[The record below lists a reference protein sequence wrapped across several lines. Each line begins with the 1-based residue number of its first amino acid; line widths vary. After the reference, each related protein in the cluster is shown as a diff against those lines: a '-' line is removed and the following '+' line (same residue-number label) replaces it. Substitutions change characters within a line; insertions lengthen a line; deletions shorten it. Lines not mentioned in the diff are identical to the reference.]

1 MNKLQNKLY
10 NVLTAGIME
19 EEDITDVLIDEQIDM
34 YRQLPIYKG
43 LIDEEIKD
51 IRNKILS
58 EQSVRMSL
66 GTLLQEDYNYEKWF
80 LNEKANL
87 DMKYWERYKKYL
99 IHNQGFANN
108 VVNTMDD
115 MLDNL
120 VDLLGNPNSDCEF
133 KRRGLIV
140 GDVQSGKTSNYTG
153 LICKAADAGYKAIV
167 VLTGTI
173 ENLRKQTQLRLDE
186 GFVGRD
192 SAAMLNKNDKNFIG
206 VGKWDSSITPMVLTS
221 TMNDFK
227 ISVARSLGFDLNIL
241 SQPVLF
247 VIKKNVS
254 SLKNLNSWLRTF
266 NQIGQ
271 DKINQSLLV
280 IDDEA
285 DNASVNTNSEDN
297 DPTSINKQIRTLLGL
312 FSKSSYVGFTAT
324 PFANIFIDPNTDDE
338 MLNGDL
344 FPKDYIYSLNAP
356 SNYIG
361 ARDIFG
367 EDGKCSYMLQEIDK
381 ELLEECLPTTHKRDY
396 FVEYLTDDLKEA
408 ICTFLVANAIR
419 DLRGDLG
426 THRSMLINIS
436 RFNDV
441 QQSIESLVNDYLKHI
456 QDSVKAYGSLSKN
469 EALKDNYI
477 KSLKYAY
484 DKQYSNCEFTWGKI
498 QKQLAKSI
506 IPVKVF
512 IVNQKSKVKLN
523 YEENDKD
530 GLRAIAIGGL
540 SLSRGLTLEGLMT
553 SYFCRNS
560 KTYDTLMQMGRWFGY
575 RKNYD
580 DLCRIWMTDES
591 IEWYRYISNATDE
604 LRDDI
609 KRYENTGLTPK
620 DFGLKVRSDINT
632 LLVTARNKM
641 RTADTMQRTL
651 SLSGKI
657 VETPYLYSDFERNRL
672 NKEAV
677 EKLLVDIKGNKDTSI
692 KGKSILYRNVEVE
705 KILDL
710 LRKIDVSVSNVF
722 FDTDILLNFISENIN
737 NGLSKWDL
745 VVRNGE
751 SKEEFKLDN
760 YSTIKYVERSFSLI
774 NGDKIVKLNSSRLG
788 SADDGKFSLDK
799 DKVDQIIN
807 RFKEEKKKQGK
818 DVKSVPQYEYFKDV
832 ERNPLM
838 IIYMVKPKV
847 DEKDKEY
854 NSKVEFINKYK
865 NNNECLVG
873 FSIGIPELFGVDNI
887 TVKYTINKIQQILN
901 EAGQFVDLGE
911 DE

>member
-1 MNKLQNKLY
+1 MRELQEFFHSFIITGLAKSDN
-10 NVLTAGIME
+10 
-19 EEDITDVLIDEQIDM
+19 ITDTLVDNLICQVKNMNMFLELKDNEI
-34 YRQLPIYKG
+34 
-43 LIDEEIKD
+43 EEV
-51 IRNKILS
+51 RNRVLS
-58 EQSVRMSL
+58 EQAIRMNL
-66 GTLLQEDYNYEKWF
+66 GTLLQGDYNYEKWF
-80 LNEKANL
+80 LSEKANL

-99 IHNQGFANN
+99 LQNNGFANN

-120 VDLLGNPNSDCEF
+120 VDLLGNPNSECDF
-133 KRRGLIV
+133 QRRGLIV

-192 SAAMLNKNDKNFIG
+192 SAAMLNKKDNNLIG
-206 VGKWDSSITPMVLTS
+206 VGKWDGSITPMVLTS

-254 SLKNLNSWLRTF
+254 SLKNLNTWLKTF
-266 NQIGQ
+266 NQVGQ

-297 DPTSINKQIRTLLGL
+297 DPTSINKQIRILLSL
-312 FSKSSYVGFTAT
+312 FSKASYVGFTAT
-324 PFANIFIDPNTDDE
+324 PFANIFIDSNTDDE
-338 MLNGDL
+338 MLSEDL
-344 FPKDYIYSLNAP
+344 FPQDYIYSLNAP

-367 EDGKCSYMLQEIDK
+367 EDGKYSYMLEEIDK
-381 ELLEECLPTTHKRDY
+381 ELLEECLPVTHKKDY
-396 FVEYLTDDLKEA
+396 YVEYLTEDLKES

-419 DLRGDLG
+419 DLRGHEG

-436 RFNDV
+436 RFNEV
-441 QQSIESLVNDYLKHI
+441 QQLIEALVNDYLKHI
-456 QDSVKAYGSLSKN
+456 QNSVKIYGKLSMK
-469 EALKDNYI
+469 EALQDKYI

-484 DKQYSNCEFTWGKI
+484 DKNYSNCGFTWSSI
-498 QKQLAKSI
+498 QKRLAKAI

-512 IVNQKSKVKLN
+512 VVNQKSKVKLN
-523 YEENDKD
+523 YEEYDKE

-609 KRYENTGLTPK
+609 KRYENTGLTPR
-620 DFGLKVRSDINT
+620 DFGLKVRSDIT
-632 LLVTARNKM
+632 SLLVTARNKM

-651 SLSGKI
+651 SLSGKV
-657 VETPYLYSDFERNRL
+657 VETPYLYSDLEKNKL
-672 NKEAV
+672 NKEVV
-677 EKLLVDIKGNKDTSI
+677 ENLLVNIKDNKDKPSE
-692 KGKSILYRNVEVE
+692 GHSVLYKNIDVE

-710 LRKIDVSVSNVF
+710 LREVDISVSNEF
-722 FDTDILLNFISENIN
+722 FNTETLIDFIGKNRK

-745 VVRNGE
+745 VVRNG
-751 SKEEFKLDN
+751 SSDAEFKLDN
-760 YSTIKYVERSFSLI
+760 DSKIKYVERSFSLI
-774 NGDKIVKLNSSRLG
+774 NGDKTVKLNSSRLG
-788 SADDGKFSLDK
+788 SSDDGKFGLDK
-799 DKVDQIIN
+799 KTIDEITEK
-807 RFKEEKKKQGK
+807 FKAEKKKDGK
-818 DVKSVPQYEYFKDV
+818 DVKSVPQYQYFKDI
-832 ERNPLM
+832 ERNPLL

-847 DEKDKEY
+847 NEKDKEF
-854 NSKVEFINKYK
+854 NSKYIFVDKYK
-865 NNNECLVG
+865 NNDKCLVG
-873 FSIGIPELFGVDNI
+873 FSIGIPELSGVTNI
-887 TVKYTINKIQQILN
+887 TVKYTINKIQKALN
-901 EAGQFVDLGE
+901 ESGNFIDIGE
-911 DE
+911 CE